1 MTMPKAGDIAP
12 EFRLLDATGQPIALT
27 DYRGKR
33 VVLYFFVKANTSG

>member
-1 MTMPKAGDIAP
+1 MSMPKVGEIAP
-12 EFRLLDATGQPIALT
+12 EFRLADATGKQIALT